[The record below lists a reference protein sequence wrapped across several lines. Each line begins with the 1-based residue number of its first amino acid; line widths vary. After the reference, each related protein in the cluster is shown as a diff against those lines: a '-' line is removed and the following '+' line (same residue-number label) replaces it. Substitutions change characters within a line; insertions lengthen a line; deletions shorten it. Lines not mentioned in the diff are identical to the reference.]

1 MATLLEQAVGTWRSE
16 KKRKCQG
23 NGEKGEGAEEG
34 RDVTQGEGRRR
45 RQVKKRSTEC
55 EERW

>member
-23 NGEKGEGAEEG
+23 SGKKVREQRRAETPHKVKAGKQGGGAGEDD
-34 RDVTQGEGRRR
+34 R
-45 RQVKKRSTEC
+45 
-55 EERW
+55 